1 MGGPGWAR
9 AAAATAGWRSEVLRR
24 LTRLLV
30 DPEQPRDLRLS
41 ALGAFVATHDA
52 GAGALFRRG
61 LADED
66 ADLRWMA
73 CLGLGSLSESGA
85 TVAIASHFTDTRREV
100 RWAAALARGALE
112 VLLRALQEADDNTR
126 RAAADLLG
134 VLDEPEAA
142 LNLYPLLHAQSQE
155 LRNAAFSAL
164 ARIAAGSGQRMAAAP

>member
-1 MGGPGWAR
+1 MASAR
-9 AAAATAGWRSEVLRR
+9 WVRDAPATAGWRSEVLRR

-30 DPEQPRDLRLS
+30 DSEQPRDLRLS

-73 CLGLGSLSESGA
+73 CLGLGSLSQSGA

-100 RWAAALARGALE
+100 RWPPAF
-112 VLLRALQEADDNTR
+112 
-126 RAAADLLG
+126 
-134 VLDEPEAA
+134 
-142 LNLYPLLHAQSQE
+142 AQ
-155 LRNAAFSAL
+155 SAL
-164 ARIAAGSGQRMAAAP
+164 ASRSDTATTD